1 MISDFRL
8 FPRELFPSLLPF
20 FQWVGDFFLSWWWI
34 FLLVAAF
41 YLWRP
46 LYLWFIQEK
55 WAEKVK
61 HTLLDIRLPR
71 EVSRPIQAM
80 EQVFA
85 HLWAVYDPANFIE
98 KWMEGKL
105 LLNFSLEITSLNGQI
120 HFFMRIP
127 AALREMAQSI
137 IYSQYSEVEISEADD
152 YTRSVPQKIPNRN
165 WDLWGCDYI
174 LLKEDSYPIKTYTQF
189 FERTPEIKEERKID
203 PLSSLLEG
211 MSLLKSGEQ
220 LWVQIVAKPITNKE
234 NDWVT
239 RGKALRDKL
248 VQRQGPAPRRP
259 ILSQVLEILFFWRM
273 PESKKVVEEPLAPMM
288 KFTAEEQSVVKAIE
302 EKIGK
307 QGFECHIRFIY
318 LGERRNFKKL
328 RIKIPIDFFAGLST
342 GNLNGLRPWNTT
354 KVYYPPAI
362 GERTYLKKR
371 DLLWHYLHR
380 FSPLFPRPGRTF
392 VLNTE
397 ELATLYHFSG
407 KMTAPASNLKRIES
421 KKGEPPSNLPTED
434 GIS

>member
-8 FPRELFPSLLPF
+8 FSQGLISALVPVFR
-20 FQWVGDFFLSWWWI
+20 WVEHFFLSWWWI

-46 LYLWFIQEK
+46 LYLWFVREK
-55 WAEKVK
+55 WNEKK
-61 HTLLDIRLPR
+61 KYILIEIKLPR
-71 EVSRPIQAM
+71 DIPRPIQAM
-80 EQVFA
+80 EQIFS
-85 HLWAVYDPANFIE
+85 HLWSVYDPANLEE
-98 KWMEGKL
+98 KWIEGKF
-105 LLNFSLEITSLNGQI
+105 LLNFSLEIAGLDGQV

-127 AALREMAQSI
+127 AALKEVVQSI
-137 IYSQYSEVEISEADD
+137 LYSQYSEVEISEADD
-152 YTRSVPQKIPNRN
+152 YTRSVPQKIPNRD

-174 LLKEDSYPIKTYTQF
+174 LLKEDSYPIKTYPRF
-189 FERTPEIKEERKID
+189 FERSPETKEEKRID
-203 PLSSLLEG
+203 PLAALLEG
-211 MSLLKSGEQ
+211 MSLLKPGEQ
-220 LWVQIVAKPITNKE
+220 LWLQIVAKPITNRE

-239 RGKALRDKL
+239 RGEALRDKL
-248 VQRQGPAPRRP
+248 VQRQEPAPRRP
-259 ILSQVLEILFFWRM
+259 ILSQVLEILFFWRV
-273 PESKKVVEEPLAPMM
+273 PEPQKAAEESLAPMM
-288 KFTAEEQSVVKAIE
+288 KFTIEEQSIVQAIE

-318 LGERRNFKKL
+318 LGERRNFFKP
-328 RIKIPIDFFAGLST
+328 RIRIPINFFTGLST
-342 GNLNGLRPWNTT
+342 QNLNGLRPWNVT

-397 ELATLYHFSG
+397 ELATIYHFPG
-407 KMTAPASNLKRIES
+407 KMAVPAPTLKRIEA
-421 KKGEPPSNLPTED
+421 KKGEPPGNLPMED
-434 GIS
+434 NAS